1 MRAIPTARWR
11 SEMLTIFLDTL
22 AHFRGQVLGW
32 GLATFLMSVLTVIRW
47 NIFQDNQ
54 EPMRQLLAGEV
65 GDLMGMFGDVTRL
78 TTPGGFLSLALF
90 SFLPLVLG
98 AFAVLA
104 GSGLVVA
111 DEESGTL
118 DLVLAHPVS
127 RTALYL
133 GRLLALVAAT
143 LIILAIAWVGLIIP
157 MSGT

>member
-1 MRAIPTARWR
+1 MR
-11 SEMLTIFLDTL
+11 TIFLDRL

-32 GLATFLMSVLTVIRW
+32 GLATFLMSVLTVIRY

-54 EPMRQLLAGEV
+54 EPIRQLLAGEV
-65 GDLMGMFGDVTRL
+65 GDLIRMFGDVTRL

-133 GRLLALVAAT
+133 G
-143 LIILAIAWVGLIIP
+143 
-157 MSGT
+157 